1 MNYVPQNI
9 SQHVHL
15 LDASGLEGPSVIR
28 QVRQALK
35 AMIPGQRLEVWAER
49 SIAVRDIPVFC
60 ANNNHRLVMAHQADE
75 GLAVLIE
82 KGRAGASAD
91 MGALAMGAASPA
103 TARPDPVD

>member
-1 MNYVPQNI
+1 MPQNI
-9 SQHVHL
+9 NQHVHL
-15 LDASGLEGPSVIR
+15 LDATGLEGPSVIR

-82 KGRAGASAD
+82 KGRASAD
-91 MGALAMGAASPA
+91 MGALAMGAASAAP
-103 TARPDPVD
+103 ARPDPVD